1 MPKLLQPKTLKKQK
15 SSDEP
20 HEELIKSIGVF
31 DLTMRCNPDPNFVPE
46 SYEETYEEWLEE
58 MEYEESLMTPKE
70 KEKAEMFEQK
80 FWAKM
85 QELYPEKMAEMKRLH
100 PDKFKGVQI

>member
-1 MPKLLQPKTLKKQK
+1 MSKTLQSKTLKKQK
-15 SSDEP
+15 TLKEL
-20 HEELIKSIGVF
+20 HEEATK
-31 DLTMRCNPDPNFVPE
+31 DLEYIELPLHDTPTFA
-46 SYEETYEEWLEE
+46 SETYEEWLEE